1 MDSRALLARLIVIA
15 TISATVGSNL
25 QIASYIA
32 RRAWQFIRFLG
43 HAPWWVGYVLAGLF
57 GALTWGP
64 MAYFFIAGP
73 PQPHS
78 AGVLYFTADTCLL
91 TLATVAWAAY
101 MLPHMTLWPR
111 TARTRRSP

>member
-1 MDSRALLARLIVIA
+1 MDPHTLLARLFVV
-15 TISATVGSNL
+15 ATVTATVAANL
-25 QIASYIA
+25 QIVTFLA
-32 RRAWQFIRFLG
+32 RRALQFIRFLG
-43 HAPWWVGYVLAGLF
+43 HAPWWTGYVLAGLF

-91 TLATVAWAAY
+91 ALATAAWAVY

-111 TARTRRSP
+111 TARTRGNP